1 MTVGEKIK
9 TFRTIRGISQN
20 VLGELAGIDGTTIR
34 KYELGSRKPKP
45 DQLLKIANALGVS
58 INVFTDFD
66 IETASDV
73 LSLLFKMD
81 EQVDMEIDGEK
92 DSEDGNLIP
101 DTICIRFKHPE
112 INSRFAKFA
121 KAKKLQTNLIASKD
135 AFPSEEAFQ
144 HEVEQMNETC
154 EQIKQHLVD
163 TNMSCKKGVSADISV
178 KVYPENKPI

>member
-9 TFRTIRGISQN
+9 TFRNIRGISQN
-20 VLGELAGIDGTTIR
+20 MLGELAGIDGTTIR
-34 KYELGSRKPKP
+34 KYELGSRNPKP

-73 LSLLFKMD
+73 LTLLFKMD
-81 EQVDMEIDGEK
+81 EQTDMEIDGEK
-92 DSEDGNLIP
+92 DSEGNLIP
-101 DTICIRFKHPE
+101 DTICIHFKHPV
-112 INSRFAKFA
+112 INSRLAKFA
-121 KAKKLQTNLIASKD
+121 KAKKLQENLIASKD

-163 TNMSCKKGVSADISV
+163 TNRIVKKGTSGIAV
-178 KVYPENKPI
+178 KIYPENE

>member
-9 TFRTIRGISQN
+9 TFRNIRGISQN
-20 VLGELAGIDGTTIR
+20 MLGELAGIDGTTIR
-34 KYELGSRKPKP
+34 KYELGSRNPKP

-73 LSLLFKMD
+73 LTLLFKMD

-92 DSEDGNLIP
+92 DSEGNLIP

-112 INSRFAKFA
+112 INSRLAKFA
-121 KAKKLQTNLIASKD
+121 KAKKLQENLIASKD
-135 AFPSEEAFQ
+135 AFPNEEAFQ

-163 TNMSCKKGVSADISV
+163 TNRVVKKRTSRITV
-178 KVYPENKPI
+178 KVYPENQ

>member
-20 VLGELAGIDGTTIR
+20 VLGELASIDGTTIR
-34 KYELGSRKPKP
+34 KYELGSRKPKS

-73 LSLLFKMD
+73 LTLLFKMD
-81 EQVDMEIDGEK
+81 EQIDMEIDGEK
-92 DSEDGNLIP
+92 DSEGNLIP
-101 DTICIRFKHPE
+101 DTIYIRFKHPE
-112 INSRFAKFA
+112 INSRLAKFA
-121 KAKKLQTNLIASKD
+121 KAKKLQENLIASKD
-135 AFPSEEAFQ
+135 AFPSEEAFNK
-144 HEVEQMNETC
+144 ELGQMNETC

-163 TNMSCKKGVSADISV
+163 TNRIVKKGASGISV
-178 KVYPENKPI
+178 KLYPEN